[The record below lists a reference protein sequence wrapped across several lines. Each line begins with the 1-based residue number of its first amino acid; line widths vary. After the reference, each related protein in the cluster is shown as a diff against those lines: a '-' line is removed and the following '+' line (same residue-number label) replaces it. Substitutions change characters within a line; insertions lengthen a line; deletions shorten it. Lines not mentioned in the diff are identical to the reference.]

1 MTGYGWPGRGE
12 SLYDSLLFIWRNE
25 NDGAIQSLNAAYSF
39 QYDLLHFKNFKFYF
53 SLSFVA
59 TPCSMEDLSS
69 LN

>member
-1 MTGYGWPGRGE
+1 MTGYGWPGRRE
-12 SLYDSLLFIWRNE
+12 SLYDSLLFVWRNE

-39 QYDLLHFKNFKFYF
+39 QYDLPHFKNFLFYF